1 MQEKLLKQTAFL
13 TVVFS
18 IVATGLMVWFQM
30 NREELLRLDNQIIRS
45 EQHANY
51 EEVVSVDAASGFIPI
66 NVDQTD
72 RTNTVMIHFTSAL
85 PSEIETGYDYA
96 NKNMEV
102 FIPQITGKDMQTCQV
117 SVDEKVVDME
127 RIRAIGQIR
136 NGESGVLFC
145 MPLKG
150 YFEGELSVEGTDV
163 QLHLSEILPGKELTV
178 VLDAGHGGT
187 DSGDTYQDIA
197 EKDLNRI
204 IINMVK
210 EQLEKEDMRVYC
222 TRNGDSTASEQARID
237 FANAIRAD
245 IFVSVQYSFL
255 TEGTV
260 EKKSGLTAIYNG
272 RYFIPDF
279 GSIELANIMSEETIK
294 KVGGVANGM
303 YEAADV
309 SELISNA
316 HVPATL
322 IEIDN
327 VLTDANKVSL
337 TSDKNLKRIAEGISS
352 GIIKAKENFTE

>member
-1 MQEKLLKQTAFL
+1 MWCGDEYDYVDFGSFDEAVNYNSDTKCIELSFEIKVDLVTSLYRFKADYDDFIEPQKVKIE
-13 TVVFS
+13 FS
-18 IVATGLMVWFQM
+18 IK
-30 NREELLRLDNQIIRS
+30 NS
-45 EQHANY
+45 
-51 EEVVSVDAASGFIPI
+51 
-66 NVDQTD
+66 
-72 RTNTVMIHFTSAL
+72 
-85 PSEIETGYDYA
+85 IETGYDYA

-222 TRNGDSTASEQARID
+222 TRSGDSTASEQARID